1 MAEQG
6 DRPGQ
11 GPFVPPQQS
20 YPYQQQ
26 PYPQQFSPQTPY
38 GHPAKARSGA
48 EFAALM
54 TASVLTVFVGA
65 YTTLVAF
72 VVFIN
77 LGMTQG
83 ASDES
88 GERAKY
94 EVMALLLCPGP
105 FVALG
110 LAWGGYAVLRR
121 LKHPTAA
128 RWWFGAALL
137 IWFMLFLFWLGPEV
151 AFPMTDSV

>member
-1 MAEQG
+1 
-6 DRPGQ
+6 
-11 GPFVPPQQS
+11 
-20 YPYQQQ
+20 
-26 PYPQQFSPQTPY
+26 
-38 GHPAKARSGA
+38 
-48 EFAALM
+48 M
-54 TASVLTVFVGA
+54 TASVLTAVVGA
-65 YTTLVAF
+65 YATLVAF

-83 ASDES
+83 GSDES

-137 IWFMLFLFWLGPEV
+137 IWFMVFLFWLGPEV
-151 AFPMTDSV
+151 AFPMTESV